1 MWTRATATKM
11 GLVLLGALLVAGFFG
26 VLEKRFSEG
35 GIYPYYASFRSD
47 PLGTSVFYESI
58 DRIEAF
64 AVSRN
69 LTDLNS
75 IQGLDEDTVILLLG
89 FPRDGFEEIRAP
101 DSSPV
106 MKAVEAGARLV
117 ITMNPEL
124 VPEKFQPGVSDL
136 EDDWIERRR
145 RIREERAAR
154 RVSSPHS
161 EAEKE
166 EAPKKAEDTSK
177 SASPDDVAEAGE
189 KDVREEAAEEADKAE
204 EAEFEKQMEEVL
216 GPPLTKK
223 LGFAIPSS
231 DSFDRPAEGWETRA
245 GESAATGKVPS
256 ELPQWRSQYRF
267 ETKDPAWKGVVWVGE
282 DPVVIER
289 PFGKGSVVL
298 ASDSYFASNESLHL
312 GAEPEF
318 LLWLIGGKSKVVFDE
333 TIHGTVETGG
343 AMKLI
348 RRYRAHGIFFGLI
361 AFLGLWAWRSAVPLV
376 PGSEAQERGLV
387 GEGGEVMGEG
397 TGSGLIRLLRRSVPS
412 TSLLSQCVE
421 VWTQSRAAG
430 AATPGREKIDQ
441 VLARHRREP
450 KQFGIVEAYRGIVE
464 LLRKR

>member
-1 MWTRATATKM
+1 MWTRATATKL
-11 GLVLLGALLVAGFFG
+11 GLVLLGAFLVAGFFG
-26 VLEKRFSEG
+26 VLEKRFAEG

-47 PLGTSVFYESI
+47 PLGTSVFYESL
-58 DRIEAF
+58 DRIETL
-64 AVSRN
+64 VVNRN

-75 IQGLDEDTVILLLG
+75 VQGLDEDTVILLLG
-89 FPRDGFEEIRAP
+89 YPRDGFEEIRAP
-101 DSSPV
+101 ESSPV

-124 VPEKFQPGVSDL
+124 VPERFQPGGSDL
-136 EDDWIERRR
+136 EDEWIERRR

-154 RVSSPHS
+154 RVSTPKPG
-161 EAEKE
+161 AGGE
-166 EAPKKAEDTSK
+166 EAPVTPEK
-177 SASPDDVAEAGE
+177 GE
-189 KDVREEAAEEADKAE
+189 KDPGKESTDKSEAQKESTDETEGENEAKEEEEI
-204 EAEFEKQMEEVL
+204 EKQMEEVL

-223 LGFAIPSS
+223 LGFGIPSS

-245 GESAATGKVPS
+245 GESTTGNVPRD
-256 ELPQWRSQYRF
+256 LPFWRSQYRF
-267 ETKDPAWKGVVWVGE
+267 ETKDQSWKAVVSVGD

-312 GAEPEF
+312 GAEPGF
-318 LLWLIGGKSKVVFDE
+318 LLWLIGGKRNVIFDE
-333 TIHGTVETGG
+333 TIHGTVESGG

-361 AFLGLWAWRSAVPLV
+361 AFLALWAWRSAVPLV
-376 PGSEAQERGLV
+376 PGSEDQERGLV
-387 GEGGEVMGEG
+387 GEGGAVMGEG

-412 TSLLSQCVE
+412 TSLLSQCIE

-430 AATPGREKIDQ
+430 ASTPGREKIDQ
-441 VLARHRREP
+441 ILARHRRDP

>member
-1 MWTRATATKM
+1 M

-26 VLEKRFSEG
+26 VLEKRFAEG

-47 PLGTSVFYESI
+47 PLGTSVFYESL
-58 DRIEAF
+58 DRIE
-64 AVSRN
+64 SLSINRN
-69 LTDLNS
+69 LTDLNAV
-75 IQGLDEDTVILLLG
+75 QGLDEDSVILLLG
-89 FPRDGFEEIRAP
+89 YPRDGFDEIRAP
-101 DSSPV
+101 ESSPV

-124 VPEKFQPGVSDL
+124 VPERFQPGVSDV

-154 RVSSPHS
+154 RVSTPKPGAAR
-161 EAEKE
+161 EDAPVAPEKE
-166 EAPKKAEDTSK
+166 T
-177 SASPDDVAEAGE
+177 
-189 KDVREEAAEEADKAE
+189 KDVGGESNDEEEKETE

-223 LGFAIPSS
+223 LGFEITSS

-245 GESAATGKVPS
+245 GESVTTSNVPA

-267 ETKDPAWKGVVWVGE
+267 ETKDPAWMAVVLVGE

-318 LLWLIGGKSKVVFDE
+318 LLWLIGGESNVIFDE
-333 TIHGTVETGG
+333 TIHGSVETGG

-361 AFLGLWAWRSAVPLV
+361 AFLALWAWRSAVPLV
-376 PGSEAQERGLV
+376 PGSEDQERGLV
-387 GEGGEVMGEG
+387 GEGGAVMGEG

-412 TSLLSQCVE
+412 SSLLSQCVE
-421 VWTQSRAAG
+421 VWTHSRAAG

-441 VLARHRREP
+441 ILARHRREP

>member
-1 MWTRATATKM
+1 MWTRATATKL
-11 GLVLLGALLVAGFFG
+11 GLVLLGTFLVAGFFG
-26 VLEKRFSEG
+26 VLEKRFAEG

-47 PLGTSVFYESI
+47 PLGTSVFYESL
-58 DRIEAF
+58 DRIETLS
-64 AVSRN
+64 VRRN

-75 IQGLDEDTVILLLG
+75 VQGLDEETVILLLG
-89 FPRDGFEEIRAP
+89 YPRDGFEEIRAP
-101 DSSPV
+101 ESSPV

-124 VPEKFQPGVSDL
+124 VPEKFQPGGSDL
-136 EDDWIERRR
+136 EDEWIERRR

-154 RVSSPHS
+154 RVSTPKPGVGGGETPVTPKK
-161 EAEKE
+161 EAKDPGGKSTAETEVEKETTGETEEEKEAKE
-166 EAPKKAEDTSK
+166 EAEM
-177 SASPDDVAEAGE
+177 
-189 KDVREEAAEEADKAE
+189 
-204 EAEFEKQMEEVL
+204 EKQMEEVL

-223 LGFAIPSS
+223 LGFQIPSS
-231 DSFDRPAEGWETRA
+231 DSFNRPSEGWETRA
-245 GESAATGKVPS
+245 GESTTGKVPGD
-256 ELPQWRSQYRF
+256 LPLWRSQYRF
-267 ETKDPAWKGVVWVGE
+267 LAKDPSWKAVVSVGE

-318 LLWLIGGKSKVVFDE
+318 LLWLIGGKRNVIFDE

-361 AFLGLWAWRSAVPLV
+361 AFLALWAWRSAVPLV
-376 PGSEAQERGLV
+376 PGSEDQERGLV
-387 GEGGEVMGEG
+387 GEGGAVMGEG
-397 TGSGLIRLLRRSVPS
+397 TGSGLIRLLRRSVPA
-412 TSLLSQCVE
+412 TSLLSQCVD

-430 AATPGREKIDQ
+430 ASSPEREKMDR

>member
-1 MWTRATATKM
+1 MWTRATATKL

-47 PLGTSVFYESI
+47 PLGTSVFYESL
-58 DRIEAF
+58 DRIESLS
-64 AVSRN
+64 VSRN
-69 LTDLNS
+69 LTDLNAV
-75 IQGLDEDTVILLLG
+75 QGLDEDSVILMLG
-89 FPRDGFEEIRAP
+89 YPRDGFEEIRAP
-101 DSSPV
+101 ESSPV

-124 VPEKFQPGVSDL
+124 VPEKFQPGISDL

-154 RVSSPHS
+154 RLSTPKP
-161 EAEKE
+161 EAGGNEAPVASEKE
-166 EAPKKAEDTSK
+166 VN
-177 SASPDDVAEAGE
+177 DDGGE
-189 KDVREEAAEEADKAE
+189 STDEEEMEKE

-216 GPPLTKK
+216 GPTLTKK

-231 DSFDRPAEGWETRA
+231 DSFERPAEGWETRA
-245 GESAATGKVPS
+245 GESLVGIVPA

-267 ETKDPAWKGVVWVGE
+267 ETKDPAWKAVVSVGE

-289 PFGKGSVVL
+289 LFGKGSVVL
-298 ASDSYFASNESLHL
+298 ASDSYFTSNESLHL
-312 GAEPEF
+312 GAEPGF
-318 LLWLIGGKSKVVFDE
+318 LLWLIGGKKKVIFDE

-361 AFLGLWAWRSAVPLV
+361 AFLALWAWRSAAPLV
-376 PGSEAQERGLV
+376 PGSEDRERGLV
-387 GEGGEVMGEG
+387 GEGGAVMGEG

-421 VWTQSRAAG
+421 VWTQSRVAG
-430 AATPGREKIDQ
+430 AANPGREKIDQ
-441 VLARHRREP
+441 MLARHRREP
-450 KQFGIVEAYRGIVE
+450 KQFGMVETYRGIVE